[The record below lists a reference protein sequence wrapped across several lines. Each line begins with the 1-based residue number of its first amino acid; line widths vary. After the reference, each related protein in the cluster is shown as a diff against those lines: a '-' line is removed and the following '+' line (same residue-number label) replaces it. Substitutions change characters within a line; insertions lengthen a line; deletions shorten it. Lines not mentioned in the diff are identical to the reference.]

1 MFPDRRRTRSLL
13 LFSAV
18 AIAAAACGDRTQLTS
33 TLNPGDASR
42 AAAAPQS
49 GAKIKVKTLQ
59 LSSNT
64 LSIDGPAVSGNV
76 SLANSGSPIDGVSI
90 RGQIVQGSATQQ
102 AMLMPL
108 NCAGTPATLQGGSCD
123 MTFNASVSSSAT
135 GTGTLAPG
143 SAVFVLDVI
152 QTVGS
157 TVTVLAT
164 KSLTVNL
171 VAPAAISSL
180 TLNSTTLAIDGPSVG
195 WTATLSNPGVIQKDV
210 FMQGVII
217 QGSTQK
223 GAGGATVTCG
233 AAIGVLPPGTCTFSF
248 TVTAANAAGGPGTLV
263 PGAATFQLQLLESDG
278 TTTTVL
284 DTRIV
289 AIVLV
294 PNNRS
299 TITSVV
305 ATPQNFAINGPSTTV
320 TVVLNNST
328 GAPVSGL
335 RLAETL
341 MQDPTQR
348 AAGGAPLSCGSGDG
362 VLPTGDCTM
371 TLPAS
376 ASNSATGSG
385 MLTAN
390 LAFLNVDL
398 VQSTGS
404 GDLTLDTKSYAVGLL
419 PPPTPTITAVTLG
432 SPYVVLNGG
441 SASYSVSLGNQNI
454 NSFSNTILELAI
466 VQGGNAPVNV
476 GGGSVSCGA
485 GTGVVPTGTCNTSGT
500 FSASNSGTT
509 LVAGSATLQVKLI
522 QFSESFPTFDTK
534 TVPITIVP
542 NTPSIVSL
550 QLQSTTITIGSFTNY
565 TVTVYNPTAST
576 LTIAFVQGEMLQGST
591 DRAAAGTNVTCAGSG
606 DLPPGACTFQFIA
619 VASNDAGGSGTLVAG
634 GATFQLT
641 FSVFNQ
647 STNTTTTYDVKSVA
661 VTLVNP

>member
-1 MFPDRRRTRSLL
+1 MFPDRRSTRGLL
-13 LFSAV
+13 LFS

-33 TLNPGDASR
+33 TLSPEGASR

-49 GAKIKVKTLQ
+49 GSKIKVKTLQ
-59 LSSNT
+59 LSSNS
-64 LSIDGPAVSGNV
+64 LSIDGPAASGNV

-90 RGQIVQGSATQQ
+90 RGQIVQGSVSRQ
-102 AMLMPL
+102 AMLMQL
-108 NCAGTPATLQGGSCD
+108 NCAGTPATLPGGACD
-123 MTFNASVSSSAT
+123 MTFNASASNSAS
-135 GTGTLAPG
+135 GTGTLAAG
-143 SAVFVLDVI
+143 SAVFTLDVI
-152 QTVGS
+152 QTVGT

-171 VAPAAISSL
+171 VAPVAISSL
-180 TLNSTTLAIDGPSVG
+180 TLNSTTLTIDGPSVG
-195 WTATLSNPGVIQKDV
+195 WTATLSNPGLILKGV
-210 FMQGVII
+210 FMQGIII

-233 AAIGVLPPGTCTFSF
+233 AALGVLPPGTCTFSF

-263 PGAATFQLQLLESDG
+263 PGAATFQLQLLQTDG

-284 DTRIV
+284 DTKTV
-289 AIVLV
+289 AITLV
-294 PNNRS
+294 PNRP

-305 ATPQNFAINGPSTTV
+305 ATPQDFAIDGPSTTV

-328 GAPVSGL
+328 GAPISGL
-335 RLAETL
+335 RLADTL
-341 MQDPTQR
+341 VQGAARR
-348 AAGGAPLSCGSGDG
+348 AAGGATLSCGADAG
-362 VLPTGDCTM
+362 VMPTGDCTI

-376 ASNSATGSG
+376 ASNSAAGTGT
-385 MLTAN
+385 LTAN
-390 LAFLNVDL
+390 VASLNVDL